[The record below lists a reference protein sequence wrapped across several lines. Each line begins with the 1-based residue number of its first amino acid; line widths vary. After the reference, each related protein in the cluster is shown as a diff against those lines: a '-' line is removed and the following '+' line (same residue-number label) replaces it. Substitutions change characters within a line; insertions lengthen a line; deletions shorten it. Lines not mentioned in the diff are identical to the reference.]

1 MRHRPQ
7 SGMRRA
13 SRTGLKRAVV
23 GRVARRYGEYY
34 AALDKAIEDA
44 RGQYDIQCKK
54 GCSACCKQ
62 AVTLSVPEA
71 LAMLEP
77 LLYDPMRRLWYLNTV
92 YPKVAKQAKMCL
104 FDQVNVQT
112 WFEREIACVF
122 LKDDRCAIYE
132 NRPAACRVHMV
143 VSDPAQCQPP
153 RHQPIMKV
161 DINNWFQ
168 AAEYEAYQTE
178 REIGLT
184 AQIAPMPVALAWAT
198 LAIKEG
204 TEALRRELSAHKVFS
219 NDELAALWWAVRFTS
234 REQWER
240 EKQRRAITENELANV
255 DRLARY
261 MEYVEGGRQDSSHVG
276 G

>member
-7 SGMRRA
+7 GGQSSLTKNGMKRSVVRRV
-13 SRTGLKRAVV
+13 SRRFHD
-23 GRVARRYGEYY
+23 YY
-34 AALDKAIEDA
+34 DALDRAIAEAREAHDIKCKA
-44 RGQYDIQCKK
+44 

-71 LAMLEP
+71 LAILEP
-77 LLYDPMRRLWYLNTV
+77 LLYEPVRRMWYLRST
-92 YPKVAKQAKMCL
+92 YQRITRQAKMCL
-104 FDQVNVQT
+104 DDQVNVQT
-112 WFEREIACVF
+112 WFEKEIPCVF
-122 LKDDRCAIYE
+122 LKEDRCSIYE
-132 NRPAACRVHMV
+132 DRPAACRVHMV

-153 RHQPIMKV
+153 RLQPIVKV
-161 DINNWFQ
+161 DIHNWFE

-178 REIGLT
+178 RETGLT

-198 LAIKEG
+198 TAILEG
-204 TEALRRELSAHKVFS
+204 PDVLRRKLGAHKVFS

-234 REQWER
+234 QEQWER
-240 EKQRRAITENELANV
+240 EKQRRTITPDELANV

-261 MEYVEGGRQDSSHVG
+261 MEYVEGGRQDSNHVG